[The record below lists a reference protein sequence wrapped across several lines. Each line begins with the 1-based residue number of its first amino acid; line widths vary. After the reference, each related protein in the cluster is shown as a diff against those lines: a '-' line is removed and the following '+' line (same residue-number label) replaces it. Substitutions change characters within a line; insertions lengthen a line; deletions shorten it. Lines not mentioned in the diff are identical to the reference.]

1 MKLSYRGISYE
12 AHPVTAKA
20 KPTVPASD
28 LKYRGA
34 SYRRGEAAKAES
46 QNAILMYR
54 GMSYS
59 HQPTEQNAVVASV
72 APKAVDLKYRGTSY
86 RLGAAAKAESQNAI
100 LTYRGMSYTHQ
111 PVAETVAD
119 TPVAPA
125 ISVQDKARVL
135 TMSHHRALRNRQQTA
150 FTRSWNAVAFG

>member
-12 AHPVTAKA
+12 AHPVTAPT
-20 KPTVPASD
+20 KPAVPASD

-34 SYRRGEAAKAES
+34 SYRRGEVAKAES
-46 QNAILMYR
+46 QNAILTYR

-59 HQPTEQNAVVASV
+59 HQSSDSLATSV
-72 APKAVDLKYRGTSY
+72 APQAVDLKYRGTNY
-86 RLGAAAKAESQNAI
+86 RLCEAAKAESQNAI
-100 LTYRGMSYTHQ
+100 LTYRGMSYSHQ
-111 PVAETVAD
+111 PVVEAVAD

-135 TMSHHRALRNRQQTA
+135 TMNHYRVLRNRQQTV
-150 FTRSWNAVAFG
+150 FNRSWNAVAFS